1 MHCPYSYASAPPGN
15 STVALSLPKL
25 SAGMSALFVVKLGC
39 GLVAGTGRTGIR
51 EGKSE
56 MALLEIVH
64 YPDPLLLTPGEA
76 VTEFDEQLKKL
87 VSDMFETMYAA
98 PGVGLAAPQVGV
110 SKRLFVMDCSGGKDP
125 SQRIAMINPEVLRV
139 EGEQKGEEGCLSF
152 PGIFFPVEREFRAV
166 VRAHDVDGNLFEVD
180 GMELTARCML
190 HETDHCDGIV
200 FIDKTTPLKREMVK
214 RKIKKLQ
221 KAGQW

>member
-1 MHCPYSYASAPPGN
+1 
-15 STVALSLPKL
+15 
-25 SAGMSALFVVKLGC
+25 
-39 GLVAGTGRTGIR
+39 
-51 EGKSE
+51 
-56 MALLEIVH
+56 MALLEIVTW
-64 YPDPLLLTPGEA
+64 PNPVLDSSGEH
-76 VTEFDEQLKKL
+76 VMDFDEELKKL

-98 PGVGLAAPQVGV
+98 PGVGLAAVQVGI

-139 EGEQKGEEGCLSF
+139 EGTQNGDEGCLSF
-152 PGIFFPVEREFRAV
+152 PGIFTPVERNLRAV
-166 VRAHDVDGNLFEVD
+166 VRAQDVNGEHFEVD

-200 FIDKTTPLKREMVK
+200 FLDKMSPLKRELVK

-221 KAGQW
+221 RAGQWV